1 MAMRRWTVLI
11 VPQGAGATREVRVS
25 ARALKFLC
33 GFSAVFT
40 AALLALTYTAIS
52 KAADLTRLD
61 RLERR
66 NEILAD
72 ELGKMSTMVGM
83 LTDTLG
89 TITAQDQ
96 TIRLLAGMA
105 PSNPDVLQAGIGG
118 PQGPRSESDLL
129 LLESELGQQALAA
142 RVDLETLNRRALMLA
157 SSFRQAADTLTRFT
171 DRLSRTP
178 SILPVNGFVSSG
190 FSASRLHPLF
200 KENRPHEGT
209 DIVAPSGATI
219 MATAAGRVVDVG
231 NKSGYGLVVTVDHG
245 DGIQTRYAHCSRIL
259 VQVGERVERGEK
271 IAEVGRTGWAT
282 NNHVHYEVLVHG
294 RQVNPAT
301 WIFGERI
308 VD

>member
-11 VPQGAGATREVRVS
+11 VPQGAGATREVPVS
-25 ARALKFLC
+25 ARTLKLLC

-40 AALLALTYTAIS
+40 AALLALTFTAVS
-52 KAADLTRLD
+52 KAADLSRLD
-61 RLERR
+61 RLERS
-66 NEILAD
+66 NEILAG
-72 ELGKMSTMVGM
+72 ELSKMTTMVGM

-89 TITAQDQ
+89 AITDQDR
-96 TIRLLAGMA
+96 TIRLLAGME
-105 PSNPDVLQAGIGG
+105 PSNRDVLQAGIGG
-118 PQGPRSESDLL
+118 PQGPRSEDDLL
-129 LLESELGQQALAA
+129 LLESELGQRALAA

-157 SSFRQAADTLTRFT
+157 SSFRQAADTLSQFT
-171 DRLSRTP
+171 DHLSHTP
-178 SILPVNGFVSSG
+178 SIMPVDGFVSSG
-190 FSASRLHPLF
+190 FSTSRLHPLF

-209 DIVAPSGATI
+209 DVVAPSGASI
-219 MATAAGRVVDVG
+219 VATAAGRVVDVG
-231 NKSGYGLVVTVDHG
+231 NKSGYGLVVTLDHG

-259 VQVGERVERGEK
+259 VQVGDRVERGGK

-294 RQVNPAT
+294 RQVNPAI

>member
-25 ARALKFLC
+25 ARALKLLC
-33 GFSAVFT
+33 GFGAVFT
-40 AALLALTYTAIS
+40 AGLLALTFTAVS
-52 KAADLTRLD
+52 KAADLSRLD
-61 RLERR
+61 RLERS
-66 NEILAD
+66 NEILAG
-72 ELGKMSTMVGM
+72 ELSKMTTMVGM

-89 TITAQDQ
+89 AITDQDR
-96 TIRLLAGMA
+96 TIRLLAGME

-118 PQGPRSESDLL
+118 PQGPRSEDDLL
-129 LLESELGQQALAA
+129 LLESELGQRALAA
-142 RVDLETLNRRALMLA
+142 RVDLETLNRRARMLA
-157 SSFRQAADTLTRFT
+157 ASFRQAADTLSHFT
-171 DRLSRTP
+171 DRLSHTP
-178 SILPVNGFVSSG
+178 SIMPVDGFVSSV

-209 DIVAPSGATI
+209 DVVAPNGATI
-219 MATAAGRVVDVG
+219 VATAAGRVVDVG
-231 NKSGYGLVVTVDHG
+231 NKSGYGLVVTLDHG

-259 VQVGERVERGEK
+259 VQVGDRVERGRK

>member
-1 MAMRRWTVLI
+1 M
-11 VPQGAGATREVRVS
+11 S
-25 ARALKFLC
+25 ARALKLLC

-40 AALLALTYTAIS
+40 AALLALTFTAVS
-52 KAADLTRLD
+52 KAADLSRLD
-61 RLERR
+61 RLERS
-66 NEILAD
+66 NEILAG
-72 ELGKMSTMVGM
+72 ELSKMTTMVGM

-89 TITAQDQ
+89 AITEQDR
-96 TIRLLAGMA
+96 TIRLLAGME

-118 PQGPRSESDLL
+118 PQGPRSEDDLL
-129 LLESELGQQALAA
+129 LLESELGQRALAA

-157 SSFRQAADTLTRFT
+157 SSFRQAADTLSQFT
-171 DRLSRTP
+171 DRLSHTP
-178 SILPVNGFVSSG
+178 SIMPVDGFVSSG
-190 FSASRLHPLF
+190 FSTSRLHPLF

-209 DIVAPSGATI
+209 DVVAPAGASI
-219 MATAAGRVVDVG
+219 VATAAGRVVDVG
-231 NKSGYGLVVTVDHG
+231 NKSGYGLVVTLDHG

-259 VQVGERVERGEK
+259 VQVGDSVERGGK